1 MKPKLRISIL
11 LNDKIIYNWQS
22 EIINHL
28 CESDFAYIDS
38 ILFVPKLKKNSLR
51 PFASFISDMGRIIYF
66 LHEKVDKWLFSDGN
80 SLIRTL
86 KSEKLPPNIK
96 RIDLSRSDVNLE
108 ALFKPLD
115 IVLMF
120 EPAKLENRLMELPKY
135 GVWDLTFSG
144 DHLNVV
150 CLPGYW
156 ELVQHSPD
164 LITNLRKLETNNQSR
179 ILYQSSQITD
189 YFSIYKNRQNH
200 LKRLKLIA
208 LRSVQKVYEKGGVY
222 FSDQLTENKR
232 SNRDMETEVITIPN
246 FYRSVKNLLGHMWF
260 LLKDSC
266 LKLIYSDY
274 WFVLI
279 NTQKSNDAFGGH
291 DKFKTIDSPKDRFW
305 ADPFVISRNERH
317 YIFVEE
323 LLFKTGIGRISYI
336 EVDDNGKVLNTSVAL
351 EKEYHMSYP
360 LVFQYEGVD
369 YMIPE
374 TKENK
379 TIDLYRC
386 EKFPDQWVFVRT
398 LMTDVYAVDATPYYY
413 EGKWWLFANLDEVDG
428 NSSIND
434 ELFLFYSN
442 DLFSGHWVSHPQ
454 NPIVSDVKLARPA
467 GKIFEENGKIFR
479 PSQDCSLRY
488 GYALNINRI
497 TKLSEFDYEEVLER
511 KIFPDW
517 QPEIKR
523 NHTINSSSKATV
535 VDAFKVRNRFGV

>member
-1 MKPKLRISIL
+1 MTKKLNIAIIL
-11 LNDKIIYNWQS
+11 KEGCSYKWQS
-22 EIINHL
+22 EIIDEL
-28 CESDFAYIDS
+28 CDNEFVS
-38 ILFVPKLKKNSLR
+38 IKSVLLVENAKAKQLISLSTLLSKISHFFFFVHQRLDEL
-51 PFASFISDMGRIIYF
+51 
-66 LHEKVDKWLFSDGN
+66 LFSDNN
-80 SLIRTL
+80 SLMRFCKPKKWVKSIR
-86 KSEKLPPNIK
+86 K
-96 RIDLSRSDVNLE
+96 IDLSKSEISLE
-108 ALFKPLD
+108 TLFKHLD
-115 IVLMF
+115 LVLMF
-120 EPAKLENRLMELPKY
+120 DPIKLENEILDIPKY
-135 GVWDLTFSG
+135 GIWDLTCHNV
-144 DHLNVV
+144 DLNIK

-156 ELVQHSPD
+156 ELVDHAPE
-164 LITNLRKLETNNQSR
+164 LITNLEMLGADGQSK

-189 YFSIYKNRQNH
+189 YFSIYKNQQNH
-200 LKRLKLIA
+200 LKRLKLIT
-208 LRSVQKVYEKGGVY
+208 LRVIQKLSEQGESY
-222 FSDQLTENKR
+222 FSDQLKLH
-232 SNRDMETEVITIPN
+232 NRALEEAKDGLLAMPDLFDSI
-246 FYRSVKNLLGHMWF
+246 KNQLLHIRF
-260 LLKDSC
+260 LIKDSF

-279 NTQKSNDAFGGH
+279 NTEKSIDAFGGFGE
-291 DKFKTIDSPKDRFW
+291 FKPIDSPKDRFW
-305 ADPFVISRNERH
+305 ADPFVISRNARH
-317 YIFVEE
+317 YVFVEE
-323 LLFKTGIGRISYI
+323 LLFELGRGRISCI
-336 EVDDNGKVLNTSVAL
+336 EIGDNGEVLNSSIVL
-351 EKEYHMSYP
+351 EKDYHMSYP
-360 LVFQYEGVD
+360 LVFQHEGVD

-386 EKFPDQWVFVRT
+386 QKFPDQWVFVRT

-413 EGKWWLFANLDEVDG
+413 EGKWWLFANLDKVDG

-434 ELFLFYSN
+434 ELYLFYSG
-442 DLFSGHWVSHPQ
+442 DLFFGNWVSHPQ

-497 TKLSEFDYEEVLER
+497 TKLSEVEYEEVLER